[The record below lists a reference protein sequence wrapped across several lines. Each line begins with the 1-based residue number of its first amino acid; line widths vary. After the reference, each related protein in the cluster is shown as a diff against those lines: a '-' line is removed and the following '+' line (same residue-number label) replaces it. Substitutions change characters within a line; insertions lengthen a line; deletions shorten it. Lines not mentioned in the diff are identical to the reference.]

1 MAMAMVLVS
10 FLVIL
15 NTLGFDAVLVQHKR
29 LDSQTRRQVF
39 GVIIIINVS
48 FFLLLWNGASAIAH
62 FYGEADL
69 ELILKVLS
77 LQFLLLIFETLPQAE
92 LERNIQFAGRSVV
105 DFASLV
111 VG

>member
-1 MAMAMVLVS
+1 MAIRSKVMSALRWSAASRLLGQLASWVITIFVIRLLSPGDYGLMAMAMVLVS

-48 FFLLLWNGASAIAH
+48 FFLLA
-62 FYGEADL
+62 
-69 ELILKVLS
+69 VLQRPS
-77 LQFLLLIFETLPQAE
+77 HT
-92 LERNIQFAGRSVV
+92 
-105 DFASLV
+105 
-111 VG
+111 